1 MDCGL
6 DGITFK
12 EPSLCRPERA
22 AECDISNIV
31 NRFMRTGEL
40 PQMVQR
46 PTIDTT
52 DGLPSSYEEMMQTTT
67 AVRQRFD
74 ALPLEERNKYNND
87 PLAWIE
93 SLGKD
98 ADPPA
103 TPAEPPATPT
113 EPPATPA
120 EPPAT
125 PTEA

>member
-31 NRFMRTGEL
+31 QRFMRTGEL

-74 ALPLEERNKYNND
+74 ALSLEERNKYNND
-87 PLAWIE
+87 PLAWIA
-93 SLGKD
+93 SLGKGE
-98 ADPPA
+98 
-103 TPAEPPATPT
+103 EPPAPQPKPS
-113 EPPATPA
+113 EPPAPQPKPSEAPVTP
-120 EPPAT
+120 
-125 PTEA
+125 